1 VGIEVRLARYPLQR
15 HHRRTAM
22 TDATDRPRAN
32 WDWARA
38 DLTARRRQLVA
49 QVVRVEDDLR
59 WFESNVEPEQLEE
72 GQEQALSTV
81 LARLDEHDR
90 AEIAAIDRALARIDG
105 GEYGMCRNCHDPI
118 PVPRQ
123 RALPATDLCRP
134 CAERR
139 AP

>member
-1 VGIEVRLARYPLQR
+1 
-15 HHRRTAM
+15 M
-22 TDATDRPRAN
+22 THANNGAHSN

-72 GQEQALSTV
+72 GQEQALSAV

-90 AEIAAIDRALARIDG
+90 AEIEDIDRALARIDS
-105 GEYGMCRNCHDPI
+105 GEYGVCRNCRAAI
-118 PVPRQ
+118 PAPRQ
-123 RALPATDLCRP
+123 RALPATDLCRR

-139 AP
+139 ER

>member
-1 VGIEVRLARYPLQR
+1 
-15 HHRRTAM
+15 M